1 MHTCTPLNLLM
12 FGKSFMPKRR
22 HAYLYVAMR
31 TDGKIITGKIEFS
44 GINNHK
50 RLNGAHV
57 LRIESP
63 GSDFI
68 MIHTRVKVSKMV
80 IKRR

>member
-1 MHTCTPLNLLM
+1 M
-12 FGKSFMPKRR
+12 FGKSFVPKHR

-31 TDGKIITGKIEFS
+31 IDGKIITGKIEFS

-57 LRIESP
+57 RIGKP
-63 GSDFI
+63 DQI
-68 MIHTRVKVSKMV
+68 LL
-80 IKRR
+80 